1 MARTFHFNA
10 QAVAVAAQVD
20 GPAKLDEVWAAVS
33 LPIIGGKDTRRAG
46 PDRHGPLLSFEA
58 ASATVE
64 GRSSGAVHTTR
75 TEVNV
80 VGLDVLGI
88 IRGDVQIVMRM
99 SYDAGRD
106 EYEVE
111 FGPQKPFANLV
122 VPGVATAA
130 ITFNGKRY
138 RQALKAGR
146 APGGMG
152 AAAAPDPEPC
162 VLRCPGS
169 FNSVMQAV
177 RSSAPTKHHLHPHG
191 VLLTSLV
198 EPETGFQWDASQ
210 SRFGFTTVNGL
221 GRVYFLEWAVEPYRQ
236 SLTALRIVL
245 DDPAHAYRGEIIV
258 ADPEENGRPDPGT
271 S

>member
-1 MARTFHFNA
+1 M
-10 QAVAVAAQVD
+10 
-20 GPAKLDEVWAAVS
+20 
-33 LPIIGGKDTRRAG
+33 
-46 PDRHGPLLSFEA
+46 
-58 ASATVE
+58 E

-99 SYDAGRD
+99 SYDAERD

-111 FGPQKPFANLV
+111 FGPEKPFANLV